1 MQTLILATEGM
12 AAYGLQTFDVQ
23 RRVNHFPTRSAV
35 MGLLG
40 AAKGIQRS
48 QHKLLFA
55 LSQELKI
62 AVQVRQ
68 QGQKIVDY
76 HTVQNYRSPA
86 GKIQQG
92 TKPTYREYWCDTV
105 FNFGISAEESVLE
118 DLIKH
123 VKSPIFTLFQGRK
136 SCPLTRPLYHS
147 LVEEENPADALMSLG
162 EGLVYSDVTAQHQVA
177 TTQLRDLTTVK
188 AQQYAMRK
196 VYICGVHHE
205 PTG

>member
-48 QHKLLFA
+48 QHKQLFA

-62 AVQVRQ
+62 AVLVRQ

-76 HTVQNYRSPA
+76 HTVQIDLRYS
-86 GKIQQG
+86 
-92 TKPTYREYWCDTV
+92 TYEILNCTV
-105 FNFGISAEESVLE
+105 V
-118 DLIKH
+118 H
-123 VKSPIFTLFQGRK
+123 
-136 SCPLTRPLYHS
+136 
-147 LVEEENPADALMSLG
+147 
-162 EGLVYSDVTAQHQVA
+162 
-177 TTQLRDLTTVK
+177 TVHN
-188 AQQYAMRK
+188 MMM
-196 VYICGVHHE
+196 
-205 PTG
+205 